1 MTDPPPL
8 APTSPRPL
16 PIPAAKDSDVVE
28 IERRLAK
35 DPAFRPTLEACAK
48 EVQRLFPRHIKIELS
63 LDEDFDDGLYVE
75 VTFDQNDENPKAAK
89 EAFSLWVIR
98 ANRRMG
104 WKLASV
110 FWYQ

>member
-1 MTDPPPL
+1 MTDST
-8 APTSPRPL
+8 PTSPLPL
-16 PIPAAKDSDVVE
+16 PIPAAKDSDVAE

-35 DPAFRPTLEACAK
+35 DPAFRPTLEECAR
-48 EVQRLFPRHIKIELS
+48 EVKRLFPQHIKIELS

-75 VTFDQNDENPKAAK
+75 VTFDQNDKIAKEAK
-89 EAFSLWVIR
+89 EAFSFWVIR